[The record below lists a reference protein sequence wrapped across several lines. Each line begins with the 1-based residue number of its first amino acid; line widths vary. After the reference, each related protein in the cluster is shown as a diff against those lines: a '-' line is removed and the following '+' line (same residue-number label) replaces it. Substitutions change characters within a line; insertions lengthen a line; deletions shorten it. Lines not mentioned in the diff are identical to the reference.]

1 MQTSAPKQITLLVSL
16 ALVVL
21 GLLVPRGI
29 IANATLGEY
38 ALWLMVGGYAL
49 LFLGCVVRDL

>member
-16 ALVVL
+16 ALVILGVL
-21 GLLVPRGI
+21 LSRGI

-38 ALWLMVGGYAL
+38 TLWILVGGYAL
-49 LFLGCVVRDL
+49 LFLGCVLRDL